1 MLHTEL
7 HSIQP
12 PPTPTSSAHGHI
24 HTHFETPLKPLTN
37 PSAVVMDKLT
47 KEMQNMIIENRL
59 KKEVALRSFWEGA
72 VGKGLIKERGKDKE
86 TERER
91 DKEMEKE
98 RERERAVSMLGL
110 TYNPSNG
117 VAVRGE
123 LEGLGGRRGRIGS
136 PGRLPSPRPSPPPPS
151 GMLRRTSS
159 YGYIRAR
166 SVSC

>member
-1 MLHTEL
+1 
-7 HSIQP
+7 
-12 PPTPTSSAHGHI
+12 
-24 HTHFETPLKPLTN
+24 
-37 PSAVVMDKLT
+37 
-47 KEMQNMIIENRL
+47 MIIENRL

-72 VGKGLIKERGKDKE
+72 VGKGLIRERGKDKE

-110 TYNPSNG
+110 TYNPTNG
-117 VAVRGE
+117 DAVRGE
-123 LEGLGGRRGRIGS
+123 LEGLGGGRGRIGS
-136 PGRLPSPRPSPPPPS
+136 PGRLPSPRPSPPPPPS